1 MWGPKQ
7 KDQVRIVARLAPP
20 LRRHNAVHRSKKSRK
35 PMARH
40 TYTAETLWE
49 RGDQAFTDHRYS
61 RRHLLRFD
69 GGITVAG
76 SSSPQVVPE
85 PFSDP
90 AAIDP
95 EEALVS
101 ALSSCHML
109 WFLGIAAR
117 DGFVVDSYHDE
128 AVGVMTANE
137 RKKLWLSSV
146 TLRPRVVFSGKT
158 LPTPTDID
166 RMHHEAHDECFIA
179 HSVKSDVRVVPR

>member
-1 MWGPKQ
+1 MKQPGLSPHGPQNDTALHTRPANKTM
-7 KDQVRIVARLAPP
+7 
-20 LRRHNAVHRSKKSRK
+20 RH
-35 PMARH
+35 H

-49 RGDQAFTDHRYS
+49 RGSQPFVDNRYS

-69 GGITVAG
+69 GGLTVAG
-76 SSSPQVVPE
+76 SSSPLIVPE

-90 AAIDP
+90 GAIDP

-117 DGFVVDSYHDE
+117 DGFVVDAYHDE
-128 AVGVMTANE
+128 AIGVMTPNE

-146 TLRPRVVFSGKT
+146 TLRPKVTFSAET
-158 LPTPTDID
+158 LPTPSDIE

-179 HSVKSDVRVVPR
+179 NSVKTDVKIQPR

>member
-1 MWGPKQ
+1 
-7 KDQVRIVARLAPP
+7 
-20 LRRHNAVHRSKKSRK
+20 
-35 PMARH
+35 MARH
-40 TYTAETLWE
+40 AYTAETFWE
-49 RGDQAFTDHRYS
+49 RGNQPFTDNRYS

-69 GGITVAG
+69 GGLTVAG
-76 SSSPQVVPE
+76 SSSPHVVPE

-109 WFLGIAAR
+109 WFLDIAGR
-117 DGFVVDSYHDE
+117 NGFVVDAYHDE
-128 AVGVMTANE
+128 ASGVMTANE

-146 TLRPRVVFSGKT
+146 TLQPKVVFSGAK
-158 LPTPTDID
+158 LPTPADIE

-179 HSVKSDVRVVPR
+179 NSVKTDVQVVPR